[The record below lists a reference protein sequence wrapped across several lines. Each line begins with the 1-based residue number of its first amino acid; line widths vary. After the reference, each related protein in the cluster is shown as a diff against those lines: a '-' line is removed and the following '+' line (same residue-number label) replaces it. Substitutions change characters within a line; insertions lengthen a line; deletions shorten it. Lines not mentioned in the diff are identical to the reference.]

1 MNKPAP
7 DPDLSARLAE
17 VSDSLNA
24 GIDSDAVRAVLTE
37 MLKTMNGNFGGP
49 DMAVIEELEALSA
62 FIEETKAQIA
72 AIRPEEIPD
81 EHIPTAT
88 DELDA
93 VVSATEVATNTIMEA
108 SELIEAVAEAV
119 GGDHEAKL
127 SEAVTSIYEAC
138 SFQDIT
144 GQRIGKVVAA
154 LREIEIK
161 VETIVEKFG
170 PDQETREKLKE
181 ERKAQKEATDPAS
194 EVFDEEDLL
203 EGPQMPE
210 NANSQDEIDA
220 LLADM
225 G

>member
-1 MNKPAP
+1 MTKPAP
-7 DPDLSARLAE
+7 DQDLSARLAE

-24 GIDSDAVRAVLTE
+24 GIDADAVRSVLTE

-93 VVSATEVATNTIMEA
+93 VVSATEVATNSIMEA

-119 GGDHEAKL
+119 GGEHEAKL

-154 LREIEIK
+154 LREIEVK

-170 PDQETREKLKE
+170 PDPETREKLKE
-181 ERKAQKEATDPAS
+181 ERKAQKEATEPGP
-194 EVFDEEDLL
+194 EGFDEEDLL